1 MNKIKIVEEVILK
14 YERQKDG
21 SNISL
26 YKNELDNPPSI
37 LSSVPLKELIF
48 NSLNSKS
55 FRSIDEEYI
64 KYILKDLELIQKEL
78 KEYSNVPFFQRKFND
93 KGHKSVVKSKEDPEF
108 GFGDNV

>member
-1 MNKIKIVEEVILK
+1 MKRVKIVEEVILK

-26 YKNELDNPPSI
+26 YKNESDNPPFM

-55 FRSIDEEYI
+55 FKSIDEEYI
-64 KYILKDLELIQKEL
+64 KYILKDLKAIQEEL
-78 KEYSNVPFFQRKFND
+78 KQYSNVPFFQRKFND
-93 KGHKSVVKSKEDPEF
+93 KDYKSVDKSKDYPEF
-108 GFGDNV
+108 GFGDNI